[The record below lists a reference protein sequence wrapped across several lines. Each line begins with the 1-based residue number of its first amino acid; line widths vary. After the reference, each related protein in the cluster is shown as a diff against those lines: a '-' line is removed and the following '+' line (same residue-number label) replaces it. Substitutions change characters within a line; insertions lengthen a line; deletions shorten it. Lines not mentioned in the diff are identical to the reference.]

1 MLPRIVGMVCRMLPV
16 SFVWFAVC
24 CPYGLLC
31 VARYRCTIICIAG
44 GQIDSM
50 CTSVDD
56 MGDQKVESILS
67 LIYVQI
73 FFKCLH
79 VSGKTRK
86 DDIEK

>member
-1 MLPRIVGMVCRMLPV
+1 MLPAP
-16 SFVWFAVC
+16 FVWLTVC
-24 CPYGLLC
+24 GPYRLPC

-67 LIYVQI
+67 PIYVQI